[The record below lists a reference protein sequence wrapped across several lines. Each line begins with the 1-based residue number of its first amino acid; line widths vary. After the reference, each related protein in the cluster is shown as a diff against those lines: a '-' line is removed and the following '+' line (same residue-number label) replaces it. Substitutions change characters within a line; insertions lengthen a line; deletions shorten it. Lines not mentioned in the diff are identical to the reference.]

1 MINPKDYMLKLQGK
15 EYLPVAPRAVMFRE
29 THPNGR
35 IVTRIISHTEALAV
49 CEAEVYN
56 NDGSLLSVAQG
67 SCTVKGFKDYLE
79 KAGTK
84 AVGRALSLAGFGTI
98 QAGDLDE
105 GTAEDGAKAIV
116 DTPIA
121 LQPLVQQ
128 PKAIVDTP
136 QPGVQ
141 QPKANGR
148 ELTEQEIQQK
158 IADVYK
164 VQGKMAQVIARRFV
178 EMKRASGKV
187 MTEPDLG
194 YIVSNWSLRDVKLR
208 CLPKDTVAQYD
219 GDINAISNVA
229 LDTLLLM
236 DGQFEIPDDPFAG
249 D

>member
-116 DTPIA
+116 DTP
-121 LQPLVQQ
+121 QPV
-128 PKAIVDTP
+128 
-136 QPGVQ
+136 VQ

-164 VQGKMAQVIARRFV
+164 VQGKMAKVIARRFV

-194 YIVSNWSLRDVKLR
+194 YIVSNWSLRDVKVR

-219 GDINAISNVA
+219 GDINAISDVA

>member
-105 GTAEDGAKAIV
+105 GTADDGVKAIV
-116 DTPIA
+116 DA
-121 LQPLVQQ
+121 
-128 PKAIVDTP
+128 P
-136 QPGVQ
+136 QPVAP

-164 VQGKMAQVIARRFV
+164 VHGKLAQVIARRFV

-219 GDINAISNVA
+219 GDINAISDVA

-236 DGQFEIPDDPFAG
+236 NGQFEIPDDPFAG